1 MIKVENLV
9 YRYRPGEAPVLDRI
23 SLGIGE
29 GEFVGIIGPN
39 GCGKSTLIRHFNA
52 LLRPDR
58 GTVKVDGLD
67 VNDPS
72 DLAEIRL
79 RVGMVFQNP
88 DNQIVGMTVEE
99 DVSFGPGNLKLAPAQ
114 IKKRV
119 EEALE
124 VVGLQDRARSS
135 SRALSEG
142 QKQLLAI
149 AGVLAME
156 PKYIVLD
163 EPTSS
168 LDLTARRSILQVLHQ
183 LHRLGVAIIHVTHHV
198 DEIVGADRIIVLD
211 QGQVALD
218 GKPDEVFCR
227 VDWLKARGIAV
238 PQVTEL
244 LWRMQQL
251 GAGVRT
257 DIITVDDACAE
268 LLAQLERSRS

>member
-9 YRYRPGEAPVLDRI
+9 YRYGPGEAPVLDLI

-52 LLRPDR
+52 LLRPDQ
-58 GTVKVDGLD
+58 GTVEVDGLD
-67 VNDPS
+67 ANDPA
-72 DLAEIRL
+72 DIAEIRL

-99 DVSFGPGNLKLAPAQ
+99 DVSFGPGNLNLAPAQ
-114 IKKRV
+114 IRKRV

-124 VVGLQDRARSS
+124 VVGLQDRASSS

-168 LDLTARRSILQVLHQ
+168 LDLTARRSILKVLHK

-211 QGQVALD
+211 QGKVALD
-218 GKPDEVFCR
+218 GKTDEVFCR

-244 LWRMQQL
+244 MWRMQQL
-251 GAGVRT
+251 GAGVRP
-257 DIITVDDACAE
+257 DIITVDDACTE
-268 LLAQLERSRS
+268 LLAQIKRSRS

>member
-1 MIKVENLV
+1 MIKIKNLV
-9 YRYRPGEAPVLDRI
+9 YHYGPGEAPVLDQI
-23 SLGIGE
+23 SLDIGE

-52 LLRPDR
+52 LLQVDR
-58 GTVKVDGLD
+58 GSVEVDGLD
-67 VNDPS
+67 AGDPS

-99 DVSFGPGNLKLAPAQ
+99 DVSFGPGNLNLAPAQ
-114 IKKRV
+114 IRKRV
-119 EEALE
+119 EEALA
-124 VVGLQDRARSS
+124 VVGLQEYAHRSS
-135 SRALSEG
+135 SALSGG

-156 PKYIVLD
+156 PRYIVLD

-168 LDLTARRSILQVLHQ
+168 LDLTARRHLLEVLCK
-183 LHRLGVAIIHVTHHV
+183 LHRQGIAIIHVTHHV

-211 QGQVALD
+211 QGKIALD
-218 GKPDEVFCR
+218 GRPDEVFCR

-244 LWRMQQL
+244 MWRMRQR
-251 GAGVRT
+251 GVDVRAG
-257 DIITVDDACAE
+257 IITIDDACAE
-268 LLAQLERSRS
+268 LLARMERWRS

>member
-1 MIKVENLV
+1 MIRIKGLV
-9 YRYRPGEAPVLDRI
+9 YRYGPGEAPVLNQI
-23 SLGIGE
+23 SLDIGE

-52 LLRPDR
+52 LLQPDR
-58 GTVKVDGLD
+58 GSVEVDGLD
-67 VNDPS
+67 AGDPS

-99 DVSFGPGNLKLAPAQ
+99 DVSFGPGNLNLAPAQ
-114 IKKRV
+114 IRNRV
-119 EEALE
+119 EEALA
-124 VVGLQDRARSS
+124 VVGLQEYAHRS

-156 PKYIVLD
+156 PRYIVLD

-168 LDLTARRSILQVLHQ
+168 LDLTARRRLLEVLHK
-183 LHRLGVAIIHVTHHV
+183 LHRRGIAIIHVTHHV

-211 QGQVALD
+211 QGKIALD
-218 GKPDEVFCR
+218 GRPDEVFCR
-227 VDWLKARGIAV
+227 VVWLRARGIAV

-244 LWRMQQL
+244 MWRMRQR
-251 GAGVRT
+251 GVDVRPG
-257 DIITVDDACAE
+257 IINIDDACAE
-268 LLAQLERSRS
+268 LLARIERPRS